1 MRCKFV
7 YWRKGFVYVGWD
19 VNILVSWQYS
29 LESSFFFFL
38 LLLLKAENDIKH
50 WYFSLFRL
58 CRINKSHR
66 KMVKKMSLW
75 NWPEPRSM
83 MRVTDRWLTADWSVT
98 TTTADSLTGVTAA
111 WFAREVFFFSFRFV
125 SFLFLQLV
133 INLGS
138 GLSSFLLPPFYY
150 KTLRAHRTQ
159 NCFTRYIL
167 FIYWL
172 CVSLPYYLKINYSK
186 LSCPIANPVPDIN
199 LSENR
204 IKRFLY
210 TLLKIY
216 LFPNICLNGQ
226 KENWFVEC
234 CCSRSPCRSL
244 VLVEAVL
251 TRPGNNILK
260 VHGYNWVCSLCKCYQ
275 AILQVIQV

>member
-1 MRCKFV
+1 MELA
-7 YWRKGFVYVGWD
+7 GT
-19 VNILVSWQYS
+19 S
-29 LESSFFFFL
+29 LHDAS
-38 LLLLKAENDIKH
+38 D
-50 WYFSLFRL
+50 
-58 CRINKSHR
+58 
-66 KMVKKMSLW
+66 
-75 NWPEPRSM
+75 WPL
-83 MRVTDRWLTADWSVT
+83 TDRWLVRDYHDRWLPDWSDRRVICT
-98 TTTADSLTGVTAA
+98 WIFFLSFL
-111 WFAREVFFFSFRFV
+111 FFS
-125 SFLFLQLV
+125 SLFLQLV

-150 KTLRAHRTQ
+150 KTLHAHRTQ

-167 FIYWL
+167 FIYSL

-186 LSCPIANPVPDIN
+186 LSCPIANPVPAIN

-260 VHGYNWVCSLCKCYQ
+260 VHGYNWVCSLCNCYQ